1 MIFPYV
7 SQFSSMFQYSRV
19 FFGYIPPYSMSFPFM
34 PTLPGVV
41 ILSLSVNNEGFLL
54 TEDEEKM
61 NQIQEHFLKHMR
73 WEW

>member
-1 MIFPYV
+1 
-7 SQFSSMFQYSRV
+7 
-19 FFGYIPPYSMSFPFM
+19 MSFPFM

-73 WEW
+73 

>member
-1 MIFPYV
+1 
-7 SQFSSMFQYSRV
+7 
-19 FFGYIPPYSMSFPFM
+19 M

-61 NQIQEHFLKHMR
+61 NQIQEHILKHMR
-73 WEW
+73 

>member
-1 MIFPYV
+1 
-7 SQFSSMFQYSRV
+7 
-19 FFGYIPPYSMSFPFM
+19 
-34 PTLPGVV
+34 
-41 ILSLSVNNEGFLL
+41 VNNEGFLL